1 MILQALMS
9 ELKVLAHLGEHSNIV
24 NLLGAV
30 TARLVTSNRQLVK
43 ENDGKSLL
51 FQENF
56 TSSWNTV
63 DLAICKSRT
72 LIFTHIYTFS
82 FLPD

>member
-1 MILQALMS
+1 MIFQALMS

-30 TARLVTSNRQLVK
+30 TARLVTSIRQLVK
-43 ENDGKSLL
+43 QIGGKSLL

-63 DLAICKSRT
+63 DLAICKSKT
-72 LIFTHIYTFS
+72 LILTHI
-82 FLPD
+82 

>member
-1 MILQALMS
+1 MS

-43 ENDGKSLL
+43 KTYRSPRVLVTNLVTNL
-51 FQENF
+51 VN
-56 TSSWNTV
+56 NLV
-63 DLAICKSRT
+63 I
-72 LIFTHIYTFS
+72 H
-82 FLPD
+82 